1 MLLLKFISL
10 FLVIALTNC
19 SSNNQSQIYKKINKS
34 FYGGIYKVGDPYLI
48 DEKIYYP
55 RIDKEYDE
63 IGEASWYG
71 EEFHNKLTA
80 NGETFNM
87 NKVSAAHRTL
97 PLPSKVKVTNL
108 SNNKSLVMRVNDRGP
123 FTKDRIIDLS
133 MRAAELLGFKEK
145 GTQRVRVQ
153 YLSGANIYDK
163 FGNLVT
169 KKKFI
174 KQENYLSLKNQ
185 HSFSIVVGSYK
196 RKENVEKIQIKLKNF
211 NKLSVDKKVSSNG
224 DVYKIYIGPY
234 LNKDYVL
241 KLQETINFMG
251 FKDTRIE
258 KN

>member
-1 MLLLKFISL
+1 M
-10 FLVIALTNC
+10 
-19 SSNNQSQIYKKINKS
+19 
-34 FYGGIYKVGDPYLI
+34 
-48 DEKIYYP
+48 
-55 RIDKEYDE
+55 
-63 IGEASWYG
+63 
-71 EEFHNKLTA
+71 
-80 NGETFNM
+80 
-87 NKVSAAHRTL
+87 
-97 PLPSKVKVTNL
+97 
-108 SNNKSLVMRVNDRGP
+108 
-123 FTKDRIIDLS
+123 
-133 MRAAELLGFKEK
+133 
-145 GTQRVRVQ
+145 
-153 YLSGANIYDK
+153 
-163 FGNLVT
+163 T